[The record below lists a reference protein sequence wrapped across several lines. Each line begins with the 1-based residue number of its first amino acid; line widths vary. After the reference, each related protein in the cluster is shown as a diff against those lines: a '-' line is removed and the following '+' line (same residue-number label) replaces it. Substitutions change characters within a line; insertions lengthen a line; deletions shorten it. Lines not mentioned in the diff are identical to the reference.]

1 MRGGINAPRW
11 VLTKMKSTSLLGM
24 FALAA
29 AVALAAPLSM
39 NAKNESLVL
48 GGGCFWCTEAAYEL
62 LPGVKSVV
70 SGYSGGKELNPTYEQ
85 ICAKVTGHAE
95 VIKIEFDPAVV
106 TLEKLLEFFWQV
118 HNPTQVGGQGN
129 DHGPQYRSIILFA
142 DAAQKAAAE
151 KSKAA
156 AGKIFRDPLTTEIV
170 GLEKFWPAE
179 EYHQD
184 YYTKN
189 PIRYAYYRNGCGR
202 DERQREEGRRDGE
215 GKRSLGRKIC
225 GRGRRRWTAVVLA
238 WKDFLIP
245 NVLEP
250 TEENGSDGADG
261 LTPRSRRAQGSGG
274 EPVGDEGNARSLAGG
289 NSAESRA
296 RDSRWWRA
304 KG

>member
-1 MRGGINAPRW
+1 
-11 VLTKMKSTSLLGM
+11 MKSTSLLGM

-85 ICAKVTGHAE
+85 ISAKVTGHAE

-106 TLEKLLEFFWQV
+106 TLEKVLDFFWQV

-156 AGKIFRDPLTTEIV
+156 AAKVFRDPLTTEL
-170 GLEKFWPAE
+170 GPLEKFWPAE

-184 YYTKN
+184 YFRRN
-189 PIRYAYYRNGCGR
+189 PNAGYCSYVIAPKVKKLILSINCKWNKLFIKANL
-202 DERQREEGRRDGE
+202 QR
-215 GKRSLGRKIC
+215 IN
-225 GRGRRRWTAVVLA
+225 W
-238 WKDFLIP
+238 
-245 NVLEP
+245 
-250 TEENGSDGADG
+250 
-261 LTPRSRRAQGSGG
+261 
-274 EPVGDEGNARSLAGG
+274 
-289 NSAESRA
+289 
-296 RDSRWWRA
+296 
-304 KG
+304 